1 MSSENKKQ
9 KRNYTMV
16 FKFIQLALL
25 MMAVF
30 FLSFFITISLKT
42 THPIDYI
49 KSAYFEDTPPD
60 KIIEDYAK
68 EKKNTRSSTSNTSTS
83 EKERTFK
90 DENYDSGKDSRDR
103 DYKNSS
109 LNSDEDK
116 GKTAKSSEYKKKID
130 ASTLGGRIER
140 INNIKQAVDE
150 KVRDKEHYVKLSDI
164 PRSLRQAIIAVEDS
178 RFYRHSGFDIG
189 SIARATVVNVE
200 AGQIE
205 EGASTITQQLVKNLF
220 LTQEQSFTRKAEELL
235 LSMSMEKNFSKDEI
249 LELYLNT
256 IYFGSNFYGIY
267 DASVGYFGVEPKDLT
282 LAESTMLAG
291 LPNAPSLYSPYVDF
305 MLAKKRQLVV
315 IDAMVKS
322 NILTKSEAEK
332 AKIDTITLAREEG
345 RG

>member
-9 KRNYTMV
+9 KRNYTMI
-16 FKFIQLALL
+16 FRFIQLALL
-25 MMAVF
+25 MIVVF
-30 FLSFFITISLKT
+30 FLSFFITISVKT
-42 THPIDYI
+42 SHPIDYI
-49 KSAYFEDTPPD
+49 KSAYFEETQPD

-68 EKKNTRSSTSNTSTS
+68 EKKNAKSSTSNSTS
-83 EKERTFK
+83 ERERTSK
-90 DENYDSGKDSRDR
+90 DESYDKNKDNKDR

-109 LNSDEDK
+109 LNTDEE
-116 GKTAKSSEYKKKID
+116 KTVKSSEYKKKID
-130 ASTLGGRIER
+130 ASTLSGRMER
-140 INNIKQAVDE
+140 ISNIKQAVEE
-150 KVRDKEHYVKLSDI
+150 KVRNKEHYVKLSDI

-189 SIARATVVNVE
+189 SIVRATVVNVE

-235 LSMSMEKNFSKDEI
+235 LSMSMERNFNKDEI

-282 LAESTMLAG
+282 LAESAMLAG

-305 MLAKKRQLVV
+305 MLAKKRQLIV
-315 IDAMVKS
+315 IDAMVKA

-332 AKIDTITLAREEG
+332 AKIETITLAREEV